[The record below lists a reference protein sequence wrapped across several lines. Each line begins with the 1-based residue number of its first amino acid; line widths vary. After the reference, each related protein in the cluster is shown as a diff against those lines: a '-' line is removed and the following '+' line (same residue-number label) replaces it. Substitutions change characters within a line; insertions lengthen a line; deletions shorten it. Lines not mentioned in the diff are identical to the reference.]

1 MKITRVSPFSNKKS
15 TLEIDVTA
23 RQIASWEKG
32 ELIQDA
38 MPNLTPAEREFIEFG
53 FTPDEVYQHQ
63 CRLLWAAGMIY
74 LELIND

>member
-1 MKITRVSPFSNKKS
+1 MKITRVSPFSNKKT

-38 MPNLTPAEREFIEFG
+38 MPNLTVGEREFIKTG
-53 FTPDEVYQHQ
+53 VTPDEWDDIFGV
-63 CRLLWAAGMIY
+63 
-74 LELIND
+74 DK

>member
-1 MKITRVSPFSNKKS
+1 MKITRVSPFSNKKT

-38 MPNLTPAEREFIEFG
+38 MPNLTAGEREFIKLG
-53 FTPDEVYQHQ
+53 ITPDEWDDIFGV
-63 CRLLWAAGMIY
+63 
-74 LELIND
+74 DK

>member
-1 MKITRVSPFSNKKS
+1 MKITRVSPFSNKKT

-38 MPNLTPAEREFIEFG
+38 MPNLTPAEREFIKMG
-53 FTPDEVYQHQ
+53 ITPDEWDDIFGV
-63 CRLLWAAGMIY
+63 
-74 LELIND
+74 DK

>member
-1 MKITRVSPFSNKKS
+1 MKVTRVSPFSNKKT

-38 MPNLTPAEREFIEFG
+38 MPNLTAGEREFIKTG
-53 FTPDEVYQHQ
+53 ITPDEWDDIFGV
-63 CRLLWAAGMIY
+63 
-74 LELIND
+74 DK

>member
-1 MKITRVSPFSNKKS
+1 MKITRVSPFSNKKT

-38 MPNLTPAEREFIEFG
+38 MPNLTPAEREFINTG
-53 FTPDEVYQHQ
+53 VTPDE
-63 CRLLWAAGMIY
+63 WDEIFGGD
-74 LELIND
+74 E

>member
-1 MKITRVSPFSNKKS
+1 MKITRVSPFSNKKT

-38 MPNLTPAEREFIEFG
+38 MPNLTAGEREFIKMDI
-53 FTPDEVYQHQ
+53 TPDEWDDIFGV
-63 CRLLWAAGMIY
+63 
-74 LELIND
+74 DK

>member
-1 MKITRVSPFSNKKS
+1 MKITRVSPFSNKKT

-38 MPNLTPAEREFIEFG
+38 MPNLTAGEREFIKTG
-53 FTPDEVYQHQ
+53 VTPDEWDDIFGV
-63 CRLLWAAGMIY
+63 
-74 LELIND
+74 DK

>member
-1 MKITRVSPFSNKKS
+1 MKITRVSPFSNKKT

-38 MPNLTPAEREFIEFG
+38 MPNLIPAERDFIKMG
-53 FTPDEVYQHQ
+53 ITPDEWDDIFGV
-63 CRLLWAAGMIY
+63 
-74 LELIND
+74 DK

>member
-38 MPNLTPAEREFIEFG
+38 MPNLTPDEREFIKTG
-53 FTPDEVYQHQ
+53 VTPDEWDDIFGV
-63 CRLLWAAGMIY
+63 
-74 LELIND
+74 DK

>member
-1 MKITRVSPFSNKKS
+1 MKITRVSPFSNKKT

-38 MPNLTPAEREFIEFG
+38 MPNLTADEREFIKTG
-53 FTPDEVYQHQ
+53 VTPDEWDDIFGV
-63 CRLLWAAGMIY
+63 
-74 LELIND
+74 DK

>member
-1 MKITRVSPFSNKKS
+1 MKITRVSPFSNKKT

-38 MPNLTPAEREFIEFG
+38 MPNLTPAEREFIKTG
-53 FTPDEVYQHQ
+53 VTPDEWDDIFGV
-63 CRLLWAAGMIY
+63 
-74 LELIND
+74 DK

>member
-1 MKITRVSPFSNKKS
+1 MKITRVSPFSNKKT

-38 MPNLTPAEREFIEFG
+38 MPNLTPDEREFIKMG
-53 FTPDEVYQHQ
+53 ITPDEWDDIFGV
-63 CRLLWAAGMIY
+63 
-74 LELIND
+74 DK